1 MTTDSTD
8 DKELRKAW
16 LKKKFG
22 SFEYH
27 EELMELHARWLA
39 LIKQALARARGDP
52 AATQPSKWFC
62 DVAVPNFKKA
72 PKPGQIDP
80 TSWRPG
86 EYTGWARSILDYRH
100 DTGLEDPSAWD
111 WMTPSEQDAMYS
123 LWVRMMQNAT
133 NIRRTVDDS
142 WFSPRRGHDDDLLNE
157 EDTGPIDWPANWRQE
172 IEGSSSALRVTAE
185 RPVPRDGLWQSVDSA
200 ARQQRA
206 RAGDTLPDLHSG
218 YGLTV
223 WEWIGE

>member
-16 LKKKFG
+16 LKKKFA

-39 LIKQALARARGDP
+39 LIKQALARAKADP
-52 AATQPSKWFC
+52 VAAQPSKWFC
-62 DVAVPNFKKA
+62 DVAIPNFEEA

-80 TSWRPG
+80 TSWKPG

-111 WMTPSEQDAMYS
+111 WMTPSEQDVMYPLWGAMAR
-123 LWVRMMQNAT
+123 VAR
-133 NIRRTVDDS
+133 NIQYTVDDMWTYKGS
-142 WFSPRRGHDDDLLNE
+142 DDYILDE
-157 EDTGPIDWPANWRQE
+157 SYTGPIDWPANWRDE
-172 IEGSSSALRVTAE
+172 VETTSNALRVTAG

-206 RAGDTLPDLHSG
+206 RSGESLPNLDSG

-223 WEWIGE
+223 WQWVGD